1 MQVISALVA
10 ACSAAP
16 ALVAAPWALPYAQHG
31 LVAHAPLVRLADDGQ
46 YRTGLL
52 DSAVDLRGQYYPEA
66 QKYIATD
73 EGSYR
78 ADDEGSYKPDSEGAY
93 YADNEGAYDAASAH
107 AKEALSEDGSYKGEP
122 LHTAI
127 AAGIVKPVA
136 YAAAPYAAYGAAPI
150 AAYNAAPFAY
160 NAAPLAYNAPWGY
173 NNLAYSAPALLHK

>member
-16 ALVAAPWALPYAQHG
+16 ALVASPWALPYAHHG
-31 LVAHAPLVRLADDGQ
+31 LVAPAPLVKLIEDGQ

-52 DSAVDLRGQYYPEA
+52 DSAVDLRGQYFPDAEGRYLA
-66 QKYIATD
+66 DD

-78 ADDEGSYKPDSEGAY
+78 ADDEGSYKPDNEGAY
-93 YADNEGAYDAASAH
+93 TPDSEGAYDAASAH

-127 AAGIVKPVA
+127 ASGIVKPVA
-136 YAAAPYAAYGAAPI
+136 YAAAPIAAPI
-150 AAYNAAPFAY
+150 AYNAAPFAY
-160 NAAPLAYNAPWGY
+160 NAAPLAYNAPWAY
-173 NNLAYSAPALLHK
+173 NPLAYNAPALFAHK